1 MPNQDQ
7 DLAKTFRSLEYKD
20 KEAVKE
26 REAQHLYACTHIDTV
41 KSHNAYPTCR
51 YSGTFCPH
59 SFEPELVEKCPTKL
73 FYDPFIK

>member
-26 REAQHLYACTHIDTV
+26 REAQHLYACPQIDTV
-41 KSHNAYPTCR
+41 KSHNAYPTCQ
-51 YSGTFCPH
+51 YTGTYCANAFD
-59 SFEPELVEKCPTKL
+59 PEIVAVCPTKL
-73 FYDPFIK
+73 FYDCYTK